1 MLQLQADLK
10 PRPWPPIEC
19 SSLPSR
25 SAKFRVGRA
34 ATRRHRAS
42 TRKARQSTRSARWAT
57 SGATPAMVFAG
68 SPSAWQPGAYCCR
81 WRGPRRSRRPA
92 RQPFS
97 DARGQGRSRRALETE
112 TPPMPQGVVV
122 PVHATCLATP
132 LGISD
137 SIGNAERSA
146 PGLIGSREECAA
158 CSARKPGAPGPGN
171 PRERSGISPFSFGTH
186 PGRLHVA
193 PGTDGLRTALSVGNF
208 HDAVD
213 QVLEACGRT

>member
-97 DARGQGRSRRALETE
+97 RRERTGKISPSAGNRNPTDAARRRGTGPRYLLGDPPRDLGFDRKRRTICPGADRKQGRMRRMLGTKARCARTRE
-112 TPPMPQGVVV
+112 PQG
-122 PVHATCLATP
+122 TIRDF
-132 LGISD
+132 GILLWYPSR
-137 SIGNAERSA
+137 AAARCTRHRRFAHSA
-146 PGLIGSREECAA
+146 FRWELP
-158 CSARKPGAPGPGN
+158 
-171 PRERSGISPFSFGTH
+171 
-186 PGRLHVA
+186 
-193 PGTDGLRTALSVGNF
+193 
-208 HDAVD
+208 
-213 QVLEACGRT
+213 